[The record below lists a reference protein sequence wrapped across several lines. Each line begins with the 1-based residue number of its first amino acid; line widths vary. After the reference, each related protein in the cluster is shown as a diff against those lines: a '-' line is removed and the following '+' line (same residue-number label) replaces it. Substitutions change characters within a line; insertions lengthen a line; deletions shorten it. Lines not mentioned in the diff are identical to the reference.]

1 MSHLTD
7 AARLL
12 LAQAQQAGADQAEV
26 RLNEGASVGLQR
38 RLGKIE
44 ETERAET
51 TELGLRVFIGRSS
64 AHVSASSIDPTMFKR
79 MAEQAVAMAKVVP
92 QDPFAEIP
100 LAPPALDAGFLELDD
115 PVEPSADVLIARA
128 AAAEEASL
136 AVAGITNT
144 EGTSAS
150 WSRNIVVL
158 ATSHGFV
165 GEYART
171 YHGLSTSVIAGTGIE
186 MQVDYEFDVA
196 VHGADLGDPAEV
208 GRHAAARALA
218 RLNPRRPQTAKL
230 PVVVDQRIAGAFL
243 HYLAGA
249 ISGAAIARGTSFLK
263 ESLGQPVFAKGINII
278 DDALRVRGLHS
289 RPFDREGQP
298 VKPLHFIEDG
308 RLTEWV
314 LDTRAANQLGLKTNG
329 RAGGLSNFYMQPGS
343 LTPAA
348 LMADISQGVYITQT
362 MGQGVNGLTGDFSV
376 GATGFMIRKG
386 QLAEPIAEFTIAGNL
401 KEMFLTLTPAND
413 LVFKKGTNA
422 PTVRIEGMTIAGD

>member
-12 LAQAQQAGADQAEV
+12 LEEARQAGADVAEV

-51 TELGLRVFIGRSS
+51 TELGLRVFVGRCA

-92 QDPFAEIP
+92 EDPFAEIP
-100 LAPPALDAGFLELDD
+100 PAPPARDAGFLELED
-115 PVEPSADVLIARA
+115 PVEPSAETLIARA
-128 AAAEEASL
+128 AVAEEASL

-144 EGTSAS
+144 EGTSCS
-150 WSRNIVVL
+150 WSRHIVVL

-171 YHGLSTSVIAGTGIE
+171 YQSLSTSAIAGTGTQ
-186 MQVDYEFDVA
+186 MQVDYDFDVA
-196 VHGADLGDPAEV
+196 VHGADLGDPAQV
-208 GRHAAARALA
+208 GRNAAARALA
-218 RLNPRRPQTAKL
+218 RLNPRRPETARL
-230 PVVVDQRIAGAFL
+230 PVVVDQRIASAFL

-263 ESLGQPVFAKGINII
+263 ESLGQRVFAKGINII
-278 DDALRVRGLHS
+278 DDPLRVRGLHT
-289 RPFDREGQP
+289 RPFDREGQTTR
-298 VKPLHFIEDG
+298 KIAFIEDG

-329 RAGGLSNFYMQPGS
+329 CAGGLSNFYMQPGS
-343 LTPAA
+343 LTPAG
-348 LMADISQGVYITQT
+348 LMADITRGVYITQT
-362 MGQGVNGLTGDFSV
+362 MGQGVNALTGDFSV
-376 GATGFMIRKG
+376 GATGFMIRDG

-401 KEMFLTLTPAND
+401 KDMFLTLTPAND
-413 LVFKKGTNA
+413 LIFKKGMNA